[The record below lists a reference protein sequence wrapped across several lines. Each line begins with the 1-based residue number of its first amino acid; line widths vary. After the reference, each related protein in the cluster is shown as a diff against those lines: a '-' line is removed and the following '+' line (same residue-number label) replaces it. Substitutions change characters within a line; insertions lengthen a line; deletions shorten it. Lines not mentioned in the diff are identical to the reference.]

1 MLDLLTSGLSVVFAP
16 KMFIL
21 IIFAVFLGTL
31 FGALPGVSATMAVTL
46 GIPFTYKMDAV
57 SAIAFLV
64 AIYCASIT
72 GGGMTAILFKIPGVP
87 SSAPTTYDGYPMA
100 QRGEAGKALGVQLIA
115 SAIGGMFAAVCMLIF
130 SPQLTQAA
138 LSFGPSELFAISF
151 MGLSI
156 LTSLEEGNVCRTII
170 SGLLGLLLACIGL
183 DPLLGVP
190 RLTFGT
196 RFLTSGIEM
205 IPVMIGFFAVTEVL
219 KQTNKP
225 SKLKAVTG
233 KDGKADMSAKMPTLK
248 EMWSLKGVIAR
259 CSILGTVI
267 GILPGAGAT
276 IASFLCYSE
285 EQKISKHPEK
295 FGTGCLEGIA
305 APESGNNAAT
315 GGSMV
320 PLLSLGIPGGNA
332 AAIMMSALVLKGVTM
347 GPLLLVNQPQF
358 LSATFASMFVSN
370 IVMVFAAMIIAR
382 IFVQVLKIPYS
393 ILGPTIIMMATIGAY
408 STKNTAVDV
417 ILMAISGLI
426 GFVFSTCKFNSSAM
440 ILGLVLGV
448 ICESNLRR
456 AYTIVA
462 GDTLMEATINI
473 LTRPV
478 TGIIILICILVL
490 LSPVYKPLLKS
501 ITKKQPRS
509 NYSNLLS
516 FTHLS
521 TRGKPI
527 SPTASPSSFSEVFVM
542 KFKVRIPLQYVK
554 PVCIAAVL
562 VGIFAVAAGSWITGL
577 CLLLGAYLLEKS
589 CYRCPHCGKKLDM
602 KYPLF
607 KGSCCPAC
615 KAELRPAA
623 EKNAAK

>member
-16 KMFIL
+16 KMFL
-21 IIFAVFLGTL
+21 LLIFAVFLGTL

-46 GIPFTYKMDAV
+46 GIPFTYRMTPVD
-57 SAIAFLV
+57 AIAFLV
-64 AIYCASIT
+64 AIYCASVT

-100 QRGEAGKALGVQLIA
+100 QRGEAGKALGVQLIC
-115 SAIGGMFAAVCMLIF
+115 SAIGGVFAAICMLLL

-156 LTSLEEGNVCRTII
+156 LTSLETDNICRTII
-170 SGLLGLLLACIGL
+170 SGLIGLLLACIGL

-225 SKLKAVTG
+225 AKLQAVG
-233 KDGKADMSAKMPTLK
+233 DNKQSVSAKMPSIK
-248 EMWSLKGVIAR
+248 ELMSVKWIIAR
-259 CSILGTVI
+259 CSVLGTVV

-276 IASFLCYSE
+276 IASFLCYST
-285 EQKISKHPEK
+285 EQKLSKHPEK
-295 FGTGCLEGIA
+295 FGTGCIDGIA
-305 APESGNNAAT
+305 APEVGNNAAT

-358 LSATFASMFVSN
+358 LAATFSSMMVAN
-370 IVMVFAAMIIAR
+370 IIMVFAAIVIAK
-382 IFVQVLKIPYS
+382 IFVQILKVPYS

-408 STKNTAVDV
+408 ATKNTAVDV

-426 GFVFSTCKFNSSAM
+426 GFVFVTCKFNSSAM

-456 AYTIVA
+456 AYTIAA
-462 GDTLMEATINI
+462 GNSLWEETVNI
-473 LTRPV
+473 LSRPV
-478 TGIIILICILVL
+478 TGIILIICLVVL
-490 LSPVYKPLLKS
+490 LNPVVKPLIRKKKS
-501 ITKKQPRS
+501 
-509 NYSNLLS
+509 
-516 FTHLS
+516 
-521 TRGKPI
+521 
-527 SPTASPSSFSEVFVM
+527 
-542 KFKVRIPLQYVK
+542 
-554 PVCIAAVL
+554 
-562 VGIFAVAAGSWITGL
+562 
-577 CLLLGAYLLEKS
+577 
-589 CYRCPHCGKKLDM
+589 
-602 KYPLF
+602 
-607 KGSCCPAC
+607 
-615 KAELRPAA
+615 
-623 EKNAAK
+623 

>member
-1 MLDLLTSGLSVVFAP
+1 MELLTSGLSVVFQP
-16 KMFIL
+16 TMFLL

-100 QRGEAGKALGVQLIA
+100 QRGEAGKALGMQLVC
-115 SAIGGMFAAVCMLIF
+115 SAIGGMFAAVCMLLL

-156 LTSLEEGNVCRTII
+156 LTSLETDNICRTII

-196 RFLTSGIEM
+196 RLLTSGIEM

-219 KQTNKP
+219 KQTAKP
-225 SKLKAVTG
+225 SKLTAVG
-233 KDGKADMSAKMPTLK
+233 GNSNMSAKLPSLK
-248 EMWSLKGVIAR
+248 EFLSVKWIVAR
-259 CSILGTVI
+259 CSVVGTII

-276 IASFLCYSE
+276 IASFMCYSM
-285 EQKISKHPEK
+285 EQKLSKHPEK
-295 FGTGCLEGIA
+295 FGTGCLDGIA
-305 APESGNNAAT
+305 APETGNNAAT
-315 GGSMV
+315 GGAMV

-347 GPLLLVNQPQF
+347 GPLLLIDQPQF

-370 IVMVFAAMIIAR
+370 IIMVFAAIIIAKV
-382 IFVQVLKIPYS
+382 FVQILKVPYS

-408 STKNTAVDV
+408 ATKNTAVDV
-417 ILMAISGLI
+417 ILMAVAGLA
-426 GFVFSTCKFNSSAM
+426 GFLLVKCKFNSSAM
-440 ILGLVLGV
+440 ILGLVLGS

-456 AYTIVA
+456 AVTIIQ
-462 GDTLMEATINI
+462 GDTLLQAFIN
-473 LTRPV
+473 LMKRPV
-478 TGIIILICILVL
+478 TGIIMVVCLVVLIW
-490 LSPVYKPLLKS
+490 PV
-501 ITKKQPRS
+501 
-509 NYSNLLS
+509 
-516 FTHLS
+516 
-521 TRGKPI
+521 
-527 SPTASPSSFSEVFVM
+527 
-542 KFKVRIPLQYVK
+542 VK
-554 PVCIAAVL
+554 PMIA
-562 VGIFAVAAGSWITGL
+562 
-577 CLLLGAYLLEKS
+577 K
-589 CYRCPHCGKKLDM
+589 
-602 KYPLF
+602 
-607 KGSCCPAC
+607 
-615 KAELRPAA
+615 KAE
-623 EKNAAK
+623 AK

>member
-1 MLDLLTSGLSVVFAP
+1 MELLTSGLSVVFQP
-16 KMFIL
+16 TMFLL

-100 QRGEAGKALGVQLIA
+100 QRGEAGKALGMQLVC
-115 SAIGGMFAAVCMLIF
+115 SAIGGMFAAVCMLLL

-156 LTSLEEGNVCRTII
+156 LTSLETDNICRTII

-196 RFLTSGIEM
+196 RLLTSGIEM

-219 KQTNKP
+219 KQTAKP
-225 SKLKAVTG
+225 SKLTAVG
-233 KDGKADMSAKMPTLK
+233 GNSNMSAKLPSRK
-248 EMWSLKGVIAR
+248 EFLSVKWIVAR
-259 CSILGTVI
+259 CSVVGTII

-276 IASFLCYSE
+276 IASFMCYSM
-285 EQKISKHPEK
+285 EQKLSKHPEK
-295 FGTGCLEGIA
+295 FGTGCLDGIA
-305 APESGNNAAT
+305 APETGNNAAT
-315 GGSMV
+315 GGAMV

-347 GPLLLVNQPQF
+347 GPLLLIDQPQF

-370 IVMVFAAMIIAR
+370 IVMVFAAIIIAKV
-382 IFVQVLKIPYS
+382 FVQILKVPYS

-408 STKNTAVDV
+408 ATKNTAVDV
-417 ILMAISGLI
+417 ILMAVAGLA
-426 GFVFSTCKFNSSAM
+426 GFLLVKCKFNSSAM
-440 ILGLVLGV
+440 ILGLVLGS

-456 AYTIVA
+456 AVTIIQ
-462 GDTLMEATINI
+462 GDTLLEAFIN
-473 LTRPV
+473 LMKRPV
-478 TGIIILICILVL
+478 TGIIMVVCLVVLIW
-490 LSPVYKPLLKS
+490 PV
-501 ITKKQPRS
+501 
-509 NYSNLLS
+509 
-516 FTHLS
+516 
-521 TRGKPI
+521 
-527 SPTASPSSFSEVFVM
+527 
-542 KFKVRIPLQYVK
+542 VK
-554 PVCIAAVL
+554 PMIA
-562 VGIFAVAAGSWITGL
+562 
-577 CLLLGAYLLEKS
+577 K
-589 CYRCPHCGKKLDM
+589 
-602 KYPLF
+602 
-607 KGSCCPAC
+607 
-615 KAELRPAA
+615 KAE
-623 EKNAAK
+623 AK